1 MHELLNEK
9 KSQQYKEHR
18 NEFIE
23 MVNNFG
29 SLGQS
34 IYKSGKDLKEISE
47 TINRVCGLA
56 EVFTLNETEDWFDK
70 VTVNRNMK
78 ELTTLSKSFGKFAQE
93 AQGLQE
99 RMSAVYEDMGHIVGR
114 YYEIDDEDHV
124 PGHEEDGDSIEEGDY
139 EEFFKSAMDKF
150 GISSPDELDDE
161 KKKKFFNYVDKNYKA
176 KSEGNVN
183 EGKWAVNFEL
193 GMGAGDATIVVDANG
208 KGQAKTLVAKQL
220 KKGLKSIIGV
230 KRVQSG
236 FASQMD
242 KKLGDD

>member
-1 MHELLNEK
+1 
-9 KSQQYKEHR
+9 
-18 NEFIE
+18 
-23 MVNNFG
+23 
-29 SLGQS
+29 
-34 IYKSGKDLKEISE
+34 
-47 TINRVCGLA
+47 
-56 EVFTLNETEDWFDK
+56 
-70 VTVNRNMK
+70 
-78 ELTTLSKSFGKFAQE
+78 
-93 AQGLQE
+93 
-99 RMSAVYEDMGHIVGR
+99 
-114 YYEIDDEDHV
+114 
-124 PGHEEDGDSIEEGDY
+124 
-139 EEFFKSAMDKF
+139 MDKF

-161 KKKKFFNYVDKNYKA
+161 AKKKFFNYVDKNYKA
-176 KSEGNVN
+176 KSEGNVT